1 MKSTEK
7 LPIEANYRLKEVREA
22 LDMKRREMA
31 NLLGFAYQTYS
42 SIEVGRKNLYIDKL
56 EPLKK
61 TKANVD
67 YIITGKGEKIN
78 ETKCELFETRYSLLS
93 EKQKKF
99 VMLIIDQLLGWD
111 E

>member
-7 LPIEANYRLKEVREA
+7 LPVEANYRLKEVREA
-22 LDMKRREMA
+22 LEMTREDMA
-31 NLLGFAYQTYS
+31 LLLAFSYQVYS
-42 SIEVGRKNLYIDKL
+42 ATERGERSLFVDRL
-56 EPLKK
+56 EALKK
-61 TKANVD
+61 TRANVD
-67 YIITGKGEKIN
+67 YIITGNGEKIN

>member
-7 LPIEANYRLKEVREA
+7 LPVEANYRLKEVREA
-22 LDMKRREMA
+22 LEMTREDMA
-31 NLLGFAYQTYS
+31 SLLAFSYQVYS
-42 SIEVGRKNLYIDKL
+42 AIERGERSLFVDRL
-56 EPLKK
+56 EALKK
-61 TKANVD
+61 TRASVD
-67 YIITGKGEKIN
+67 YIITGGGEKIN
-78 ETKCELFETRYSLLS
+78 ETKSELFETRYSLLS